1 MQAVRPIIDSQFIVH
16 NAIQCEFSACDTVAV
31 SSADSSEIRFF
42 GNQVFVYRIVSCYYI
57 G

>member
-16 NAIQCEFSACDTVAV
+16 NAIQCEFSARDTVA
-31 SSADSSEIRFF
+31 ADSSELRFF